1 MKFQMNAIVFEILK
15 LSVISPSVTYRVSFI
30 AYMVNEK
37 IMWQFLSD
45 MEFYF
50 LMQNRNSTL
59 NNNKNFA
66 LLLPYKK
73 PMTQQIT

>member
-37 IMWQFLSD
+37 IM
-45 MEFYF
+45 
-50 LMQNRNSTL
+50 
-59 NNNKNFA
+59 
-66 LLLPYKK
+66 
-73 PMTQQIT
+73 